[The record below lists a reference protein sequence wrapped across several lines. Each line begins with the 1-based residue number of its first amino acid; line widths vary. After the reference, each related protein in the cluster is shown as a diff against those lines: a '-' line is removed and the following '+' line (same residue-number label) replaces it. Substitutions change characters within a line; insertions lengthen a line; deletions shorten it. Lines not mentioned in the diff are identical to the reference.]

1 MSIQTLS
8 PSAVRKLGL
17 EALAK
22 ALGPVGM
29 VRFLQQFE
37 TGGGDYT
44 KEREEWLKGIDVK
57 SMVEEIK
64 HMRKVK

>member
-1 MSIQTLS
+1 MNIQTLS
-8 PSAVRKLGL
+8 PNRIRKLGL

-37 TGGGDYT
+37 TGAGDYT
-44 KEREEWLKGIDVK
+44 KERTLWLKDINIK
-57 SMVEEIK
+57 SIAKEIK
-64 HMRKVK
+64 EKRKKK